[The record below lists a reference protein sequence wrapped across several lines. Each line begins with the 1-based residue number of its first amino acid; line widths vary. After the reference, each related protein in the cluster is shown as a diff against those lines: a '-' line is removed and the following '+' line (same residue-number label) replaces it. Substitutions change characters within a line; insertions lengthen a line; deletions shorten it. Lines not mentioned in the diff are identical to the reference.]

1 MTTEMIEKFVE
12 ADERIEIPANIFFKQ
27 RSTITGLFIKAN
39 DYHELKPK
47 NLWRVVTKSNLEQW
61 KKTKSMNFV
70 KIFNGNDFSKLTVD
84 KKYISKN

>member
-12 ADERIEIPANIFFKQ
+12 SDERVEIPANIFFKQ
-27 RSTITGLFIKAN
+27 RNTITGLFIKAN

-47 NLWRVVTKSNLEQW
+47 NLWRVVTKANLEQW
-61 KKTKSMNFV
+61 KKTGSMNFV
-70 KIFNGNDFSKLTVD
+70 KIFNGNDFTKLTVD